1 MTMVDPCL
9 EQRHGVSH
17 HIKIP
22 RKIVVTGEKPL
33 HPQSINNGMHPQR
46 TLIEA
51 AKGIK
56 SLQDFQSA
64 AGDIAH
70 RIGKLDGEI
79 ERHEQMGRGNDAADG
94 IKQRDELHTEFKDL
108 VGDANVAGHD
118 PHKLGITSFRN
129 KGVIDAKNFH
139 DNSHM
144 DERDRK
150 NAFDVYGGEQ
160 HTGKRND
167 RENLERY
174 GNKPGPYALGY
185 TSTAPSK
192 EKN

>member
-1 MTMVDPCL
+1 
-9 EQRHGVSH
+9 
-17 HIKIP
+17 
-22 RKIVVTGEKPL
+22 
-33 HPQSINNGMHPQR
+33 MHPQR

-51 AKGIK
+51 AEGIQ
-56 SLQDFQSA
+56 SLQDFQSR
-64 AGDIAH
+64 AGDLAH

-79 ERHEQMGRGNDAADG
+79 EGHEQMGRGNDAADG
-94 IKQRDELHTEFKDL
+94 IKQRDELHTQFKDL

-129 KGVIDAKNFH
+129 KGIIDPKHLH

-144 DERDRK
+144 DERDR
-150 NAFDVYGGEQ
+150 NAVFNVYGGEQ
-160 HTGKRND
+160 YTGKRND

-185 TSTAPSK
+185 TSTAPSQ